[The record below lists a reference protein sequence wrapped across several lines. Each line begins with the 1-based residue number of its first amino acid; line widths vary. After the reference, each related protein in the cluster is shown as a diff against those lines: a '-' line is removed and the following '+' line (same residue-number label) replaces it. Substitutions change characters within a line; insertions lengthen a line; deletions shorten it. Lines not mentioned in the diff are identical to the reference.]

1 MIFCTKMYEKSR
13 LYWGTKIVLVV
24 FQLGDAL
31 RHFYVHIRMRILLNL
46 EHKNSIFLENILLIV
61 FL

>member
-31 RHFYVHIRMRILLNL
+31 RHFYVHIRMRILF
-46 EHKNSIFLENILLIV
+46 ESGAQKFQIP
-61 FL
+61 